1 MRDALPHL
9 STDQVAAFV
18 EVSRHGQIRAAAGVL
33 AITEQGLRNRLLA
46 LEAQLGV
53 ELYRKIR
60 GPRRSTVL
68 TDAGRRFLPHALAF
82 LERARELCGAFDI
95 ETGQQ
100 EIRVAASQY
109 LIRYVLVDVL
119 KRFATEEPAIHVRV
133 STMTEQEVE
142 QALLTDSEV
151 ALGLAAPYEP
161 STDLDYVELFAMTWS
176 LIVPPGH
183 RLRAK
188 RRVKLADLGD
198 QPLIL
203 YERGSTGRQHVL
215 DAFHERGLSPRVAL
229 ETTSTET
236 IVSMVEAGLGISIVP
251 LLPSGAVT
259 RGRHVDVRPL
269 DGSIRPIHSGVLWRR
284 SEKLSR
290 AASRLLE
297 FTKARVAAGRVSR

>member
-9 STDQVAAFV
+9 STDQVAAFI

-46 LEAQLGV
+46 LESQLGV
-53 ELYRKIR
+53 ELYRKAR
-60 GPRRSTVL
+60 GPRRATVL

-82 LERARELCGAFDI
+82 LERARELCGACDI

-109 LIRYVLVDVL
+109 LIRYVLIDVL
-119 KRFATEEPAIHVRV
+119 KRFAADEPAIHVRV
-133 STMTEQEVE
+133 STMTEREVE

-151 ALGLAAPYEP
+151 ALGLAAPYES
-161 STDLDYVELFAMTWS
+161 STDLEYLELFAMTWS

-183 RLRAK
+183 RLAAK
-188 RRVKLADLGD
+188 RRVTLDHLRD
-198 QPLIL
+198 QALIL

-251 LLPSGAVT
+251 LLPGGAVT
-259 RGRHVDVRPL
+259 RGRRVDVRPL
-269 DGSIRPIHSGVLWRR
+269 QASIRPIHSGVLWRR
-284 SEKLSR
+284 RETLSR

-297 FTKARVAAGRVSR
+297 FTKSRVAAARVSR